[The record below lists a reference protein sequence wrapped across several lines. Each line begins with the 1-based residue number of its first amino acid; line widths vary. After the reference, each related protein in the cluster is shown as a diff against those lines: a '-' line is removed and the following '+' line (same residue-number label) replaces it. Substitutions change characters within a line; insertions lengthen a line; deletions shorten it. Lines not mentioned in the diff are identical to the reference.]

1 MVSDYMRKD
10 MDLFVDPI
18 TEGHKLVNVEAADD
32 RYYVPMLQNWIRQ
45 NVTRS
50 QVSVIYSMNTFA
62 TKALPFRKAKN
73 TDTFRRWKR
82 WMAFRENCLAV

>member
-18 TEGHKLVNVEAADD
+18 IEGHKLVNVEAADNQ
-32 RYYVPMLQNWIRQ
+32 YYVPMLQNWIPQ

-50 QVSVIYSMNTFA
+50 
-62 TKALPFRKAKN
+62 
-73 TDTFRRWKR
+73 
-82 WMAFRENCLAV
+82 